1 MRLCT
6 AVALLV
12 TLAAAPSLAADEP
25 MPATPDTFP
34 RVVTLAP
41 IEVSTTRFTTSSPVA
56 RTTLTRD
63 EVRARNWGQDTPMAL
78 ATLPGAYAYSDA
90 GNGVGYSYLSIRG
103 FPQRRISVL
112 VNGVPL
118 NDPESHEVYWIDHP
132 DLLAST
138 AELTVQRGV
147 GAALYGAAAVGG
159 SVNITTSPFTHAPE
173 QRVTVGYGSFETKRV
188 SVETNSG
195 DLAGGW
201 NLYGRYSR
209 VESFGYREQS
219 WSKLWSYTIAARRVL
234 GRHSLQANLY
244 GGPEETH
251 LAYYGLS
258 PEALAQNRR
267 FNPLTYP
274 NERDHFF
281 EPHYELIHHW
291 VPGERLALSQTL
303 FWFDGKGFY
312 DERRLGESLAGYRLA
327 SWLTADSTLA
337 DRTYY
342 AQNPDGSLTQDGS
355 GRFTLLASD
364 LVRRRTVVNRHYGW
378 VPRASW
384 QHAKGTLTVGGE
396 LRGHDGRHF
405 GEVKFGSTLPP
416 GTAPDHAYY
425 DYHPQTLSAGLYA
438 REEWTPAP
446 AWIVTADAAWRH
458 QSYSMR
464 RDRFDGLRFEQKYD
478 FFNPRLGVAWRPA
491 SAFNAFASW
500 AQTRREP
507 SFRNLYDAEGVG
519 NVPRFARLDPA
530 TGEYVDPLIRP
541 ERVQDWELGAS
552 WSRGWGGRL
561 RLTDSP
567 AGATGPREGTVPI
580 YAGGSLALSANAFR
594 MDFRDELVDAGQFDT
609 DLGYARVA
617 NAARSIH
624 QGLELAGSVEH
635 QIGLL
640 ARLRLEAN
648 VTLSDNH
655 FVDYVEFDDLG
666 GASRFDGNAIGLFPA
681 TMSHVALRAEAGAA
695 WLGIATE
702 SAGRIHL
709 DNSESDERSLD
720 PRTVLHLSAGTRMRV
735 AGAMVDLSLRVLNAG
750 NHLYSAGGYGYTWGG
765 ARYAEVIP
773 AATRAVMGEVGVRF

>member
-1 MRLCT
+1 MNRAPAGMPIPAAPL
-6 AVALLV
+6 VALVAALV
-12 TLAAAPSLAADEP
+12 ATPVAADSARPAAANSASPGAAALTAAGA
-25 MPATPDTFP
+25 ATDTFP
-34 RVVTLAP
+34 RVVTLP
-41 IEVSTTRFTTSSPVA
+41 PVEVSTTRFSPVSPVA
-56 RTTLTRD
+56 RTTLSREQALD
-63 EVRARNWGQDTPMAL
+63 RNWGQDTPMAL

-118 NDPESHEVYWIDHP
+118 NDPESHEVYWINHP

-138 AELTVQRGV
+138 AEVTVQRGV

-159 SVNITTSPFTHAPE
+159 SVHLVTSPFTRAPE

-219 WSKLWSYTIAARRVL
+219 WSRLWSYTISARRVS

-251 LAYYGLS
+251 LSYYGLS

-281 EPHYELIHHW
+281 EPHYELVHSW
-291 VPGERLALSQTL
+291 SPSDRLALTHTL

-312 DERRLGESLAGYRLA
+312 EERRIGELLGAYRLPR
-327 SWLTADSTLA
+327 WFTRDSTLA
-337 DRTYY
+337 PRDYY
-342 AQNPDGSLTQDGS
+342 SQNADGSLAQDGS
-355 GRFTLLASD
+355 GRFLLLALD

-384 QHAKGTLTVGGE
+384 SHAGGTLTVGGE

-405 GEVKFGSTLPP
+405 GEVTFGAPLPP
-416 GTAPDHAYY
+416 GTPPDLAYY

-438 REEWTPAP
+438 REEWSPRPEWT
-446 AWIVTADAAWRH
+446 VTADAAWRH

-464 RDRFDGLRFEQKYD
+464 RDRFDGLSFEQKYD
-478 FFNPRLGVAWRPA
+478 FFIPRLGVTWRPPVA
-491 SAFNAFASW
+491 GLRAFASW

-507 SFRNLYDAEGVG
+507 SFRNLYDAEGAG
-519 NVPRFARLDPA
+519 NLPRFARVDPA
-530 TGEYVDPLIRP
+530 TGRWVDPLIRP

-552 WSRGWGGRL
+552 WERDG
-561 RLTDSP
+561 
-567 AGATGPREGTVPI
+567 V
-580 YAGGSLALSANAFR
+580 SLVANAFR
-594 MDFRDELVDAGQFDT
+594 MDFRDELVDAGQFDLN
-609 DLGYARVA
+609 LGYPQVA

-624 QGLELAGSVEH
+624 QGLELAGR
-635 QIGLL
+635 
-640 ARLRLEAN
+640 ATATLRGDLRAALEAN
-648 VTLSDNH
+648 ATLSDNH
-655 FVDYVEFDDLG
+655 FVDYVEYDDLG
-666 GASRFDGNAIGLFPA
+666 TPHRLDGNSLALFPA
-681 TMSHVALRAEAGAA
+681 TMANASLRVGDRRFWGEAAGRH
-695 WLGIATE
+695 
-702 SAGRIHL
+702 AGRIHL
-709 DNSESDERSLD
+709 DNTESAERSLA
-720 PRTVLHLSAGTRMRV
+720 PRTVLDLACGARFAAGGSKVGLT
-735 AGAMVDLSLRVLNAG
+735 LRVLNAG

-765 ARYAEVIP
+765 VRYAEMIP
-773 AATRAVMGEVGVRF
+773 AAERAVMGEVTVGF

>member
-1 MRLCT
+1 MNRSSILT
-6 AVALLV
+6 VAGILAI
-12 TLAAAPSLAADEP
+12 LAAARPARSDQAA
-25 MPATPDTFP
+25 APDTFSH
-34 RVVTLAP
+34 VVQLPP
-41 IEVSTTRFTTSSPVA
+41 IEVSTTRFVATSPVA
-56 RTTLTRD
+56 RTTLARD

-138 AELTVQRGV
+138 AEVTVQRGV

-159 SVNITTSPFTHAPE
+159 SVNLVTSPFTREPE
-173 QRVTVGYGSFETKRV
+173 QRVTVGYGSFDTKRL

-201 NLYGRYSR
+201 NVYGRYSR

-219 WSKLWSYTIAARRVL
+219 WSKLWSYTIAARRMI

-251 LAYYGLS
+251 LAYYGLA
-258 PEALAQNRR
+258 PEAVAQNRR

-291 VPGERLALSQTL
+291 APADRLTLSQTL
-303 FWFDGKGFY
+303 FWFDGKGYY
-312 DERRLGESLAGYRLA
+312 DERRFGESLAGYRL
-327 SWLTADSTLA
+327 SPWLTSDSTLA

-342 AQNPDGSLTQDGS
+342 AQNPDGSLAEDGG
-355 GRFTLLASD
+355 GRFALLASD

-384 QHAKGTLTVGGE
+384 EHAHGTLIVGGE

-416 GTAPDHAYY
+416 GTEPDHAYY
-425 DYHPQTLSAGLYA
+425 DYHPRTLSAGLFA

-446 AWIVTADAAWRH
+446 AWTITADAAWRH

-464 RDRFDGLRFEQKYD
+464 DDRFDGLSFEQAYD
-478 FFNPRLGVAWRPA
+478 FLNPRLGVAWRPGGA
-491 SAFNAFASW
+491 ITAFASW
-500 AQTRREP
+500 AQARREP

-519 NVPRFARLDPA
+519 NLPRFGYLNPG
-530 TGEYVDPLIRP
+530 TGRYENPLIRP
-541 ERVQDWELGAS
+541 ERVQDWEAGLA
-552 WSRGWGGRL
+552 WSRG
-561 RLTDSP
+561 
-567 AGATGPREGTVPI
+567 AH
-580 YAGGSLALSANAFR
+580 SLAVNAFR

-609 DLGYARVA
+609 DLGVPQVA
-617 NAARSIH
+617 NAARSLH
-624 QGLELAGSVEH
+624 QGVELSGRIERSVAMRAK
-635 QIGLL
+635 LT
-640 ARLRLEAN
+640 LEAN
-648 VTLSDNH
+648 ATFSDNH

-666 GASRFDGNAIGLFPA
+666 GASRFDGNTLALFPA
-681 TMSHVALRAEAGAA
+681 TMANLSLRFETGPA
-695 WLGIATE
+695 WLGASTHHV
-702 SAGRIHL
+702 GRIQL
-709 DNSESDERSLD
+709 DNSESEERSLA
-720 PRTVLHLSAGTRMRV
+720 PRTVLDLATGTRFR
-735 AGAMVDLSLRVLNAG
+735 AGGSDVGLTLRVLNAG

-765 ARYAEVIP
+765 VRYAEVIP
-773 AATRAVMGEVGVRF
+773 AATRAVLGEVTVGF